1 MLKSKSLLGYTNL
14 SFPNDYEK
22 NDKVILKYFQQLKG
36 RKKYITLFVVR
47 KENLKNLKY
56 HTS

>member
-22 NDKVILKYFQQLKG
+22 NDKVKYFQQLKG
-36 RKKYITLFVVR
+36 RKKYITLFVVS